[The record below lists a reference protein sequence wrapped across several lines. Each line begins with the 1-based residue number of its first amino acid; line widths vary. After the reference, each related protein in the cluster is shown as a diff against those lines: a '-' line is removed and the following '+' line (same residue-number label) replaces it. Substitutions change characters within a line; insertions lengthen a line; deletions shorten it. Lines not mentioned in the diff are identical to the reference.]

1 MRKPYRIWLPIL
13 LVSLATVTGNAQS
26 FRVQCPNT
34 TITPAQK
41 RDIIDYV
48 TRLRAEPNPGGFSL
62 GRIGPVTEGI
72 VGFLGGIGVLVFLA
86 MWITM
91 KRRES

>member
-1 MRKPYRIWLPIL
+1 
-13 LVSLATVTGNAQS
+13 
-26 FRVQCPNT
+26 
-34 TITPAQK
+34 
-41 RDIIDYV
+41 
-48 TRLRAEPNPGGFSL
+48 
-62 GRIGPVTEGI
+62 VTEGI

>member
-1 MRKPYRIWLPIL
+1 
-13 LVSLATVTGNAQS
+13 
-26 FRVQCPNT
+26 
-34 TITPAQK
+34 
-41 RDIIDYV
+41 
-48 TRLRAEPNPGGFSL
+48 
-62 GRIGPVTEGI
+62 